1 MNIVPKQGG
10 NTMAGLFFVS
20 GFSQGMQSNN
30 YTPELQASGVTQ
42 PTPVYHVYDVNG
54 SVGGPILKDKLWY
67 FVSVREQGQ
76 RQNTLNVFYNQNAG
90 NPNAW
95 TYVPDLNS
103 PAYSDRMWE
112 NYTPSATYQA
122 SARNKFSFR
131 WDEQPVCRTCTG
143 TTSLTGS
150 PNFIFPTSPEADG
163 HGEFSP
169 QRVVQGRWSSPVTN
183 KLLLEAGFGTTY
195 YQWGGRE
202 LSPNPT
208 ENLIQVTNIGQ
219 QVGSVSE
226 NMRYR
231 SQSWLDNFTSGT
243 NYTFTAS
250 YVTGSHS
257 MKFGYQGD
265 LWTDN
270 RQFNVNTQ
278 SLAYTFVFGAPVSIS
293 EYANGYNVNADAAQA
308 SLFAQDQWTLKRLTL
323 QAGVRW
329 DHPWS
334 WFPAQTEPASAFFP
348 GVSLASAT
356 GVTGLNDITPRFGAA
371 YDVFG
376 NGKTALKVNVGKY
389 LQGASVS
396 NLAYGANPSL
406 RIPGGSTS
414 AGIFAP
420 SISRT
425 WTDTGTPA
433 TNPNYYTPQCN
444 LSNPAA
450 NGACGPASISN
461 FGSTQLVGA
470 QFDPSGLS
478 GWGVRPS
485 DWSYGVSVQ
494 QELFPRASVEVGYYR
509 RTFTMYTTGG
519 TVTENLAIPANGGVQ
534 AYTFTAPTDPR
545 LPGGGGYALTGLY
558 NTSPTYFGQSNLL
571 ITPTSNVGDDT
582 RVFNGVDLTFNV
594 RGSHGFTFSG
604 GTSTGKVTNNYCAV
618 ESAAQYNYL
627 NTPFSYCNQESPW
640 QTAFRGLATYM
651 VPRIDVILSGVYQ
664 DKANVSTD
672 QLGSLSA
679 MYTLTPADM
688 AQIATQLGRPMTAA
702 GAITVNLLAPG
713 QEYGPRIRQ
722 LDFSIKKAVS
732 IWNRRLTAGLDI
744 LNVTNNNVALAFNTT
759 FTPGVA
765 GFLSPTS
772 YMNPRVFRLSAQF
785 AW

>member
-1 MNIVPKQGG
+1 
-10 NTMAGLFFVS
+10 
-20 GFSQGMQSNN
+20 
-30 YTPELQASGVTQ
+30 
-42 PTPVYHVYDVNG
+42 
-54 SVGGPILKDKLWY
+54 
-67 FVSVREQGQ
+67 
-76 RQNTLNVFYNQNAG
+76 
-90 NPNAW
+90 
-95 TYVPDLNS
+95 
-103 PAYSDRMWE
+103 
-112 NYTPSATYQA
+112 
-122 SARNKFSFR
+122 
-131 WDEQPVCRTCTG
+131 
-143 TTSLTGS
+143 LTGS

-169 QRVVQGRWSSPVTN
+169 QRVVQGRWSSPVTT

-195 YQWGGRE
+195 YEWGGRE
-202 LSPNPT
+202 LNPNPT
-208 ENLIQVTNIGQ
+208 ENLIQVLNIGQ

-231 SQSWLDNFTSGT
+231 SQSWLNNYTSGS
-243 NYTFTAS
+243 NYSFTAS

-257 MKFGYQGD
+257 MKFGYEGD

-270 RQFNVNTQ
+270 RQFNVNSQ
-278 SLAYTFVFGAPVSIS
+278 ALGYTFVFGTPVSIS

-308 SLFAQDQWTLKRLTL
+308 SVFAQDQWTLKRLTL
-323 QAGVRW
+323 QAGLRW

-334 WFPAQTEPASAFFP
+334 WFPSQTEPASPFFP
-348 GVSLASAT
+348 GVSLSSAT
-356 GVTGLNDITPRFGAA
+356 GVTGYNDITPRFGAA

-376 NGKTALKVNVGKY
+376 TGKTALKVNVGKY

-396 NLAYGANPSL
+396 NLAYGANPAL
-406 RIPGGSTS
+406 RIPGGASS

-420 SISRT
+420 SITRT

-509 RTFTMYTTGG
+509 RTFTMYSTGG
-519 TVTENLAIPANGGVQ
+519 TVNENLAIPVGGLQ
-534 AYTFTAPTDPR
+534 PYTFTAPLDPR
-545 LPGGGGYALTGLY
+545 LPGGGGYTLTGLY
-558 NTSPTYFGQSNLL
+558 NTAPAYFGQSNLL

-582 RVFNGVDLTFNV
+582 RVFNGVDVTFNV

-604 GTSTGKVTNNYCAV
+604 GTSTGKVSNNYCAV
-618 ESAAQYNYL
+618 ETAAQYNYL
-627 NTPFSYCNQESPW
+627 NTPFSYCNQVSPW
-640 QTAFRGLATYM
+640 QTAFRGLSTYV
-651 VPRIDVILSGVYQ
+651 VPHVDVILSAVYQ

-722 LDFSIKKAVS
+722 LDFSIKKAVQ

-744 LNVTNNNVALAFNTT
+744 LNVANNNVALAFNST
-759 FTPGVA
+759 FAPGVA

-785 AW
+785 AF